1 MATDPNST
9 HLLRQ
14 MQRTALP
21 TITASK
27 WYCMIVRLRSQS
39 IVRQKASASDSS
51 KDGKKKEIKTAP
63 EKNTKNQAPAYT
75 NRLMAVQ
82 PSTHPKNAPAA
93 AHTFQ
98 PFKQNDFVVLLL
110 EANILV
116 IAATFFFD
124 VRSFIGS
131 FSCSTFAT
139 QPCVASGS
147 VPTMFR
153 HRRQLKI
160 LSLRITHSA

>member
-63 EKNTKNQAPAYT
+63 EKKYHKPGSSVHKQTDGSPAVNTSKERPSSS
-75 NRLMAVQ
+75 LHFPIVQ
-82 PSTHPKNAPAA
+82 TKR
-93 AHTFQ
+93 FRR
-98 PFKQNDFVVLLL
+98 LLL
-110 EANILV
+110 EAHILV

-131 FSCSTFAT
+131 CSCSTFAT
-139 QPCVASGS
+139 QTCVACGS

-153 HRRQLKI
+153 HRRQLNMF
-160 LSLRITHSA
+160 SLRLTHSA